1 MFEDN
6 LIFDITLT
14 LSNFY
19 RQVWVPL
26 QSLNLSEEIKIIGY
40 NGRDTCNNLC
50 VKINIMTVELCEKS

>member
-14 LSNFY
+14 LFNFY

-26 QSLNLSEEIKIIGY
+26 QSLNLSEEIKISGY

-50 VKINIMTVELCEKS
+50 VKINMTVELCEKS